1 MGFLGIFSGF
11 SSGVILSS
19 FSISL
24 DFSVWIQSISESVI
38 GEGIVLLNE
47 MENFVGL
54 GNSDSGLD
62 FVTVDD
68 SGDIWVG

>member
-24 DFSVWIQSISESVI
+24 DFSIWIQSVSESVV

-47 MENFVGL
+47 MEDFIGL
-54 GNSDSGLD
+54 GSSNSGLD
-62 FVTVDD
+62 FVTVNN

>member
-11 SSGVILSS
+11 SSGVILSF

-24 DFSVWIQSISESVI
+24 DFSIWIQSVSESVV

-47 MENFVGL
+47 MEDFIGL
-54 GNSDSGLD
+54 GSSNSGLD
-62 FVTVDD
+62 FVTVNN